1 MNKKK
6 LVVFAALHIIL
17 AIYSVSGIL
26 SKMAANTIFFGL
38 DFCIYYS
45 GIILILGIYA
55 IVWQQIIKELPLTV
69 AFANKA
75 ITVLWGVIWGIII
88 FNETVAPLQM
98 VGAILIIIGI
108 ILYSIDTGEE
118 NKTCQS

>member
-6 LVVFAALHIIL
+6 LSVFVALHIIL

-26 SKMAANTIFFGL
+26 SKMAAKTTFLGL
-38 DFCIYYS
+38 DFCLYYF

-75 ITVLWGVIWGIII
+75 ITVLWGIIWGIMI
-88 FNETVAPLQM
+88 FKETISFIQM
-98 VGAILIIIGI
+98 VGAMLIIIGI
-108 ILYSIDTGEE
+108 ILYSIDVGEKE
-118 NKTCQS
+118 KCPN

>member
-1 MNKKK
+1 MNRKK
-6 LVVFAALHIIL
+6 LAIFIALHIIL
-17 AIYSVSGIL
+17 AIYSISGIL
-26 SKMAANTIFFGL
+26 SKMAAKTTFLNL
-38 DFCIYYS
+38 DFCLYYL

-75 ITVLWGVIWGIII
+75 VTVLWGIIWGIII
-88 FNETVAPLQM
+88 FDETISPVQT

-108 ILYSIDTGEE
+108 VLYSIDSGENE
-118 NKTCQS
+118 KCQN